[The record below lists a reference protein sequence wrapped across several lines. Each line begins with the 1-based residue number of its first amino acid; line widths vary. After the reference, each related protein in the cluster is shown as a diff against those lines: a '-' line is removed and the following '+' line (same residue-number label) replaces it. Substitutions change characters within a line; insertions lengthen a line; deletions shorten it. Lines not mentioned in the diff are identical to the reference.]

1 MTPLYPSKTIKN
13 RLVGKLKIR
22 CLCSP
27 SFNLCTIMVIGT
39 SNPQIIKF
47 KLDSQ
52 QNPLYFQQLY
62 LSKTK
67 FNEAE
72 ILNENA
78 LSINL
83 TWNEISH
90 ENYVSPI
97 ISIHHNCFGIIFI
110 HTFNQSKVSSKQ
122 FSHFQ
127 LSSKSSFMLHIH
139 PNI

>member
-1 MTPLYPSKTIKN
+1 
-13 RLVGKLKIR
+13 
-22 CLCSP
+22 
-27 SFNLCTIMVIGT
+27 MVIGT

-83 TWNEISH
+83 T
-90 ENYVSPI
+90 
-97 ISIHHNCFGIIFI
+97 
-110 HTFNQSKVSSKQ
+110 
-122 FSHFQ
+122 
-127 LSSKSSFMLHIH
+127 
-139 PNI
+139 